1 MDVTHFPEGLNY
13 TQNPTNTMCCLNMNR
28 MQLRIHR
35 WETEPSQSKPA
46 DTAHCCVGVD
56 ALHEVCC
63 CSVWEKGEKPK
74 AHARNPVAA
83 PNSPTSIKSGATS
96 GQVTDKVSLPARV
109 R

>member
-13 TQNPTNTMCCLNMNR
+13 TQNPTNTVSYLTSQIGPPQ

-74 AHARNPVAA
+74 AHAA
-83 PNSPTSIKSGATS
+83 PNSPTSIKNGATS